1 MVTSFQSYTK
11 SVFFGEYFNQPSPLY
26 LPIKL
31 IEFISEVNPS
41 RNVLDGFSD
50 VGDRF
55 NTLKITNIIIGQQN
69 DHQNL
74 KSVTIIKSPT

>member
-1 MVTSFQSYTK
+1 MVTPFQSYTK

-50 VGDRF
+50 VGDNVGGFMMVTDLRF
-55 NTLKITNIIIGQQN
+55 W
-69 DHQNL
+69 
-74 KSVTIIKSPT
+74 